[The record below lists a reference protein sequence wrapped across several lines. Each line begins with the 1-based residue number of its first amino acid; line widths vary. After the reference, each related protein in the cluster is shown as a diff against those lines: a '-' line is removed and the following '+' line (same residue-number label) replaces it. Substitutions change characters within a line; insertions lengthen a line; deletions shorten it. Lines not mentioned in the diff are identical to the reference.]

1 MKIRSFNQGR
11 NYCIL
16 YISGNKKLWMEMG
29 ENAKELQEIT
39 SVSNSTDA

>member
-16 YISGNKKLWMEMG
+16 YISGNKLWTEKG
-29 ENAKELQEIT
+29 ENAKELEEIT
-39 SVSNSTDA
+39 SVSNSADA